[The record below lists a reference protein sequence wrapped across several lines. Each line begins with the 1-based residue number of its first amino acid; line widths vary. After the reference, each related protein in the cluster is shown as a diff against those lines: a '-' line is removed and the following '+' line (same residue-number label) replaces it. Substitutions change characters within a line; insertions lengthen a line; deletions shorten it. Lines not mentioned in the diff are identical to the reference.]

1 MNRKETFTPEQK
13 ELLALFERI
22 NLLKEHFDSNF
33 LSELKRSL
41 PFNELLFDRW
51 EKAKTLGF
59 GEGTSVYDSAH
70 IFGNVQ
76 VGKHTWIG
84 PMTILDGSGNLH
96 IGDNCSI
103 SASVHIY
110 THDTVQWAISG
121 GQAPYEYAP
130 TDIGNNC
137 YIGPQTII
145 TKGVTL
151 GEGCIVGA
159 NSFVNQSFP
168 NGSKIAGNPAKLIAV

>member
-1 MNRKETFTPEQK
+1 MNRKETFTAEQK
-13 ELLALFERI
+13 ELLVLFEQI
-22 NLLKEHFDSNF
+22 HLLQNHLDAHFIQ
-33 LSELKRSL
+33 ELKRSL

-51 EKAKTLGF
+51 EKAKILGF

-84 PMTILDGSGNLH
+84 PMTIIDGSGDLT
-96 IGDNCSI
+96 IGDYCSI
-103 SASVHIY
+103 SAAVHIY
-110 THDTVQWAISG
+110 THDTVQWALSG
-121 GQAPYEYAP
+121 GLAPYEYAP
-130 TDIGNNC
+130 TNIGNNC

-145 TKGVTL
+145 TKGVNL

-168 NGSKIAGNPAKLIAV
+168 NGSKIAGNPAKLIA